1 MWNNEY
7 VKCPTSCSDDTPFTE
22 CACSCPTLDFEDLGF
37 MDIMT
42 ILEDVGIDIYLRPSG
57 AQGGP
62 TAMQDSVVEEVSI
75 AEMARQAAV
84 RLAKLE
90 PDTFGIELSKQRPEL
105 FALAQLDVAQPAAAQ
120 TTSGSQSATGVAAQ
134 AGQDVSA
141 GTGATEGAS
150 TTTEGGQSATATGI
164 EGGQSATCLLYT
176 SPSPRDRG

>member
-84 RLAKLE
+84 SPLCPRGPWHVLGLCSRCVAVQGSDSETSDDEISSGDEDEPADGSFANPVSDSAKGE
-90 PDTFGIELSKQRPEL
+90 ADEET
-105 FALAQLDVAQPAAAQ
+105 
-120 TTSGSQSATGVAAQ
+120 
-134 AGQDVSA
+134 
-141 GTGATEGAS
+141 
-150 TTTEGGQSATATGI
+150 
-164 EGGQSATCLLYT
+164 
-176 SPSPRDRG
+176 